1 MKTPKRLKKYRTD
14 AGLTIYTLADRLAK
28 EMGKSVNYSS
38 VSYWEN
44 GEKFPRQKTL
54 RALEDMFGVGYRDLF
69 DDLTPEE
76 IEELENRSVKE
87 EH

>member
-1 MKTPKRLKKYRTD
+1 MKSPKRLKKYRTD
-14 AGLTIYTLADRLAK
+14 AGLTIYSLADRLK
-28 EMGKSVNYSS
+28 VNYSS

-69 DDLTPEE
+69 DDLSPEE

-87 EH
+87 ER

>member
-1 MKTPKRLKKYRTD
+1 MKSPKRLKKYRTD
-14 AGLTIYTLADRLAK
+14 AGLTIYSLADRLK
-28 EMGKSVNYSS
+28 VNYSS

-69 DDLTPEE
+69 DDLSPEE
-76 IEELENRSVKE
+76 IEELENRSIKE
-87 EH
+87 ER